1 MPLLWGIQRNRIVCL
16 SKSSSLFLKVHLII
30 DTALPTWVGQP
41 GILIWTEITR
51 IQSPSHVELDVDGFT
66 CLLEP

>member
-16 SKSSSLFLKVHLII
+16 SKSSPLFLKVCLIT
-30 DTALPTWVGQP
+30 D
-41 GILIWTEITR
+41 ILIWTEITK

-66 CLLEP
+66 CLLEPGASMNL